1 MSVSGG
7 WKSKCLKGFT
17 GRDSKTYAASGA
29 LSLNVDLA
37 ILDGSAAVC
46 AMTLANGDEGQRILV
61 VCKDATN
68 ACSVTPASGTAVTLL
83 ANDTAEYV
91 FNGSSWVVAGGTAV
105 VKTETTYVA
114 DGAIALTDDVAILD
128 GSEATCEMTLA
139 DGEEGQR
146 ILIVCADSTEVC
158 DVTPASFTDGTD
170 LTFTA
175 DEMAELVYVNGSWLA
190 VGGYTA
196 ELDAS

>member
-17 GRDSKTYAASGA
+17 GRDSKTYVASGA

-37 ILDGSAAVC
+37 ILDGS
-46 AMTLANGDEGQRILV
+46 
-61 VCKDATN
+61 DA
-68 ACSVTPASGTAVTLL
+68 
-83 ANDTAEYV
+83 
-91 FNGSSWVVAGGTAV
+91 
-105 VKTETTYVA
+105 K
-114 DGAIALTDDVAILD
+114 
-128 GSEATCEMTLA
+128 CEMTLA

-146 ILIVCADSTEVC
+146 ILIVCVDSTKAC
-158 DVTPASFTDGTD
+158 DVTPDSFTDGTD